1 MKNGKGV
8 VISARMKKTVVV
20 QMERLVQ
27 HPRYKKYIT
36 MRTRMKAHDEI
47 GVREG
52 DVVEIAPTRPLSK
65 QVRWRVLRIVG
76 RRLAPDAPVELQI
89 REPETASADA
99 GAKKA

>member
-27 HPRYKKYIT
+27 HPRYKKYIM
-36 MRTRMKAHDEI
+36 MRTRVKARDEM

-52 DVVEIAPTRPLSK
+52 DVVEIVPTRPISK
-65 QVRWRVLRIVG
+65 EVRWRVLRIVG
-76 RRLAPDAPVELQI
+76 RRLAPDAPVELP
-89 REPETASADA
+89 RKEPVAVAET
-99 GAKKA
+99 GEKKA